1 MPTGR
6 LAIEVTN
13 ARGGALSGEL
23 HIELDPH
30 AQAAGG
36 DAMEVSFR
44 VSGHTRFEIAN
55 ISCRDGPGTLYAF
68 RLSAGGFRPYAFFQL
83 IKPGANLPSE
93 ARVRLMADPKKVGG
107 ITTTAFVDLPATF
120 RRALER
126 AVMVELAAE
135 DRDLL
140 GLNGAALYDAMGPL
154 RKASLLN
161 LVAKGLH
168 GSADRIASFVRAP
181 AILRQ
186 DRCFAE
192 VDPALHAK
200 LCRSNTF
207 KSAPGTLHRPPRG
220 FELMDSFKSRDPHAN
235 LQVTFMRQI
244 GGDLMW
250 ADIDIDEAS
259 GFEHGFEVIRNALVD
274 GRTNPYLVRELL
286 LLSNDDQPIDPGY
299 DFVPLTATRVRPQSR
314 QGPD

>member
-1 MPTGR
+1 MAKGSLT
-6 LAIEVTN
+6 IEVTD

-30 AQAAGG
+30 AQAIGG
-36 DAMEVSFR
+36 DAMEVSFNVR
-44 VSGHTRFEIAN
+44 GHKRFEITN
-55 ISCRDGPGTLYAF
+55 ISCHDGLGTLYAV
-68 RLSAGGFRPYAFFQL
+68 RLNGDGYKPYSFFQL
-83 IKPGANLPSE
+83 MKPGTANLPSE
-93 ARVRLMADPKKVGG
+93 ARVRLMVNPKKVGS
-107 ITTTAFVDLPATF
+107 IIAPAFADLPATF

-126 AVMVELAAE
+126 AVMVALAAE
-135 DRDLL
+135 DRDLV
-140 GLNGAALYDAMGPL
+140 GLNGVALYGAMGPL

-168 GSADRIASFVRAP
+168 GSSDRIASFVRSP
-181 AILRQ
+181 AVLRQ

-200 LCRSNTF
+200 LSRSDTF
-207 KSAPGTLHRPPRG
+207 KSAPGALHKPPGG
-220 FELMDSFKSRDPHAN
+220 FVLTNSFKSRDPHAN
-235 LQVTFMRQI
+235 LQVTFMQQI
-244 GGDLMW
+244 DSDVMW

-286 LLSNDDQPIDPGY
+286 LLALDHQPIDPGY
-299 DFVPLTATRVRPQSR
+299 DFVFR
-314 QGPD
+314 

>member
-1 MPTGR
+1 MAKGSLTF
-6 LAIEVTN
+6 EVTD

-30 AQAAGG
+30 AQSIGG
-36 DAMEVSFR
+36 DAMEVSFK
-44 VSGHTRFEIAN
+44 VSGHKSFEITN
-55 ISCRDGPGTLYAF
+55 ISCHDGPGTLYAV
-68 RLSAGGFRPYAFFQL
+68 RLNADGYKPYAFFQL
-83 IKPGANLPSE
+83 MKPGGRNLPSE
-93 ARVRLMADPKKVGG
+93 ARVRLMTNPKKVSS
-107 ITTTAFVDLPATF
+107 ITAAAFADLPATF

-140 GLNGAALYDAMGPL
+140 GLNGAALYEAMGPL

-168 GSADRIASFVRAP
+168 ESSDRIASFVRSP

-192 VDPALHAK
+192 VDPALRAK
-200 LCRSNTF
+200 LSRSDRF
-207 KSAPGTLHRPPRG
+207 KSAPGALHQPPRG
-220 FELMDSFKSRDPHAN
+220 FALMDSFKSRDPHAN

-244 GGDLMW
+244 DSDVVW

-259 GFEHGFEVIRNALVD
+259 GFEHGFEVIRNAIVD

-286 LLSNDDQPIDPGY
+286 LLALDHQPIDPGY
-299 DFVPLTATRVRPQSR
+299 DFVFR
-314 QGPD
+314 

>member
-1 MPTGR
+1 MAKGSLT
-6 LAIEVTN
+6 IEVTD

-30 AQAAGG
+30 AQSSGG
-36 DAMEVSFR
+36 EAMEVSFN
-44 VSGHTRFEIAN
+44 VHGHTSFEISN
-55 ISCRDGPGTLYAF
+55 ISCHAGPGTLYAV
-68 RLSAGGFRPYAFFQL
+68 RLTADGHKPYAFFQL
-83 IKPGANLPSE
+83 MKPGASNLPSE
-93 ARVRLMADPKKVGG
+93 ARVRLMVNPKKVSS
-107 ITTTAFVDLPATF
+107 IKAARFADLPATF
-120 RRALER
+120 RRALEG

-140 GLNGAALYDAMGPL
+140 GLSGVALYDAMGPM
-154 RKASLLN
+154 RQASLLN

-168 GSADRIASFVRAP
+168 RSSDRIASFVRTP

-200 LCRSNTF
+200 LSRSDTF
-207 KSAPGTLHRPPRG
+207 KSAPATLHKPPRG
-220 FELMDSFKSRDPHAN
+220 FAVMNSFKSRDPHAN

-244 GGDLMW
+244 DSDVMW

-259 GFEHGFEVIRNALVD
+259 GFEHGFEVIRNAVVD

-286 LLSNDDQPIDPGY
+286 LLALDHQPIDPGY
-299 DFVPLTATRVRPQSR
+299 DFVFR
-314 QGPD
+314 

>member
-1 MPTGR
+1 MTTGS
-6 LAIEVTN
+6 LTIQVTN
-13 ARGGALSGEL
+13 ARGGALSGGL

-30 AQAAGG
+30 AQAIGG
-36 DAMEVSFR
+36 AAMEARFAVR
-44 VSGHTRFEIAN
+44 DHTSFEISN
-55 ISCRDGPGTLYAF
+55 IPCHSGPGTLYAV
-68 RLSAGGFRPYAFFQL
+68 RLRADGFKPYSFFQL
-83 IKPGANLPSE
+83 MKPGARNVPSE
-93 ARVRLMADPKKVGG
+93 AHIRMMADPKK
-107 ITTTAFVDLPATF
+107 IIDIEAAAFADLPATF

-126 AVMVELAAE
+126 AEMVEVAAE
-135 DRDLL
+135 DRDLV
-140 GLNGAALYDAMGPL
+140 GLRGETLFDAMGPM

-168 GSADRIASFVRAP
+168 GSSDRIASFMRAP

-200 LCRSNTF
+200 LAQSDTF
-207 KSAPGTLHRPPRG
+207 KSAPAKLHKPPRG
-220 FELMDSFKSRDPHAN
+220 FALMNSFKSKDPHAN
-235 LQVTFMRQI
+235 LQVTFMRQV
-244 GGDLMW
+244 DSDVMW

-286 LLSNDDQPIDPGY
+286 LLAIDDQPIDPGY
-299 DFVPLTATRVRPQSR
+299 DFVFR
-314 QGPD
+314 